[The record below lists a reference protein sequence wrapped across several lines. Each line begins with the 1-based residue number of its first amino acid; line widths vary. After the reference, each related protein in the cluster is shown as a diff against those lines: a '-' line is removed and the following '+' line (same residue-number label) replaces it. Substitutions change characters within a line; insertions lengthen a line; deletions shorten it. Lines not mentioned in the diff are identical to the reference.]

1 MADAIAEGLT
11 TEDKVT
17 ASARRL
23 FRARIDLGF
32 FDPPSLTPSL
42 TNVPFSAICTDANLR
57 ASLSAARDGI
67 VLLKN
72 ADFSPITGAATDG
85 SGVESV
91 LPITADKISRMR
103 QARSKRSS
111 QKVAGLHAH
120 HNDGNSRQKRT
131 TIDSSSAPF
140 AFTVVGPT
148 ASATT
153 WLKGNY
159 DQPPAWGVISILEG
173 LYHAACKLNDGA
185 GMVGQIV
192 GNADLRGGDAS
203 DTNFSVSA
211 TSLNDCVE
219 QCNRDLNC
227 NYFTFDQPTQLCYY
241 LRDTKALTFV
251 APTEGVTSGSRAGL
265 TVMQYGYSLANITSD
280 ALSLPT
286 PQDERECSIRCL
298 ADPEC
303 LVFTFVSGLLENNC
317 YLRPSLSSAE
327 VNAYAVSGDSPK
339 KCAANS
345 GTGPIL
351 DVTHFVPYCLDSLF
365 CTQTST
371 EGLAEAVAA
380 SDAIVV
386 VGGLDMWMEAET
398 VDRHT
403 LDLPAPQSQM
413 FDLIAANY
421 STNSGGNP
429 IPSLAVFVHG
439 GTFLFP
445 ASANPKNSSSSSS
458 PTFRAVI
465 TAGYPSMMGGLALA
479 DIITGKVSPS
489 GKVAA
494 SWYTSNEDLPYDL
507 SHESFYPNASVVGGN
522 GYTYRFFKPE
532 VPAAERFVVDF
543 GFGLSYATFA
553 YSGGGAVPSM
563 TISVGKCQDAEVTFT
578 VTRSDSVDSLEN
590 ATEIAQMYIMPAPTI
605 PYPHPLIRLTDF
617 LQLRDMKVGEAR
629 DVAFKVDI
637 LFLTTVIDSNDL
649 AVKPNIYTNITRR
662 VFAGNYTLSVG
673 PSLPTTQPTF
683 DNAGGF
689 YVNLVVTDTYDYDD
703 CPVV

>member
-1 MADAIAEGLT
+1 
-11 TEDKVT
+11 
-17 ASARRL
+17 
-23 FRARIDLGF
+23 
-32 FDPPSLTPSL
+32 
-42 TNVPFSAICTDANLR
+42 
-57 ASLSAARDGI
+57 
-67 VLLKN
+67 
-72 ADFSPITGAATDG
+72 
-85 SGVESV
+85 
-91 LPITADKISRMR
+91 
-103 QARSKRSS
+103 
-111 QKVAGLHAH
+111 
-120 HNDGNSRQKRT
+120 
-131 TIDSSSAPF
+131 
-140 AFTVVGPT
+140 
-148 ASATT
+148 
-153 WLKGNY
+153 
-159 DQPPAWGVISILEG
+159 
-173 LYHAACKLNDGA
+173 
-185 GMVGQIV
+185 
-192 GNADLRGGDAS
+192 
-203 DTNFSVSA
+203 
-211 TSLNDCVE
+211 
-219 QCNRDLNC
+219 
-227 NYFTFDQPTQLCYY
+227 
-241 LRDTKALTFV
+241 
-251 APTEGVTSGSRAGL
+251 
-265 TVMQYGYSLANITSD
+265 
-280 ALSLPT
+280 
-286 PQDERECSIRCL
+286 
-298 ADPEC
+298 
-303 LVFTFVSGLLENNC
+303 
-317 YLRPSLSSAE
+317 
-327 VNAYAVSGDSPK
+327 
-339 KCAANS
+339 
-345 GTGPIL
+345 
-351 DVTHFVPYCLDSLF
+351 
-365 CTQTST
+365 
-371 EGLAEAVAA
+371 
-380 SDAIVV
+380 
-386 VGGLDMWMEAET
+386 MWMEAET

-421 STNSGGNP
+421 STNSDGNP

-445 ASANPKNSSSSSS
+445 ASANPKNSSSSS
-458 PTFRAVI
+458 PTFSAVI

-494 SWYTSNEDLPYDL
+494 PWYTSNEDLPYDL

-553 YSGGGAVPSM
+553 YSGGGAGPAM
-563 TISVGKCQDAEVTFT
+563 MLSVGKCQDAEVTFT

-617 LQLRDMKVGEAR
+617 LQLRDMKVGEVR